1 MWFNSSSSPANSN
14 SNNSNSS
21 SVVSSSNTN
30 NNKGTAVAPIIYNS
44 NNIIGENSNGSSY
57 EQQQQQQQQQ
67 QTKKQS
73 SFDNN
78 SILIPKSSSSSILSN
93 LIDDLSLPTSIS
105 YESLSNIDSIDQQQQ
120 AHNQQQQQQHQHQ
133 QQQQSIMI
141 GGENIRIGGGASSA
155 PVSLEE
161 SAKEKASFYS
171 KLKSPK
177 AAEIRKS
184 LTNFVVQFSNGA
196 PASIDQQGITI
207 QNYTK
212 ELESWILSNPLW
224 ANATEPEIE
233 GIRDGIE
240 KYLMTKLFYCT
251 FSPAR
256 LGGLEP
262 SEGNIVNELGL
273 VPTEED
279 LKLYKHIFILG
290 FLEPHHLDIQ
300 LSANDARVNQAI
312 TELKKINT
320 YKTPRDKI
328 VCIYNCCKVIFKLL
342 KTVSGNPAGAD
353 DFLPIFIY
361 VVLRANPLMLQSN
374 IHYIQTFRN
383 PSRLQNETGCYF
395 THLMSSVSFIE
406 NLVNADNLSMSD
418 FEFFQQREKA
428 ESELPL
434 RLNPDL
440 LKRLNIKQH
449 PNNIHINNSNNIN
462 INGGGGG
469 FIQPIARVS
478 TPKSINSYPVNNNQ
492 NQKYIPTTPTKGHTR
507 HLSFSNSNHNNN
519 TINNNSITNSI
530 SQPMFFGEE
539 DFDHSNSNSPNEHFT
554 FDGIINSELEKRYE
568 FLNYHADDIKIGQ
581 IQKLLEDYK
590 RLAIENNL
598 LKSRFNS
605 NSSYQFSEPSSL
617 SSSPALSRVP
627 SSNLVSADTKAFNN
641 TSPILS
647 SSPIHNITNN
657 NNTHNNNNNSHHGL
671 IKNNS
676 NNNLSNLS
684 NQSNLNNNNNNT
696 PSGGDNGLNID
707 KLSTTSSSTP
717 PLNVDSIINNNNNN
731 QSSDESGLII
741 PEEDLQ

>member
-1 MWFNSSSSPANSN
+1 MWFNSSIPTNS
-14 SNNSNSS
+14 SNSS
-21 SVVSSSNTN
+21 NAASGN
-30 NNKGTAVAPIIYNS
+30 NNNNTKGTAIAPIIYNS
-44 NNIIGENSNGSSY
+44 NNIIGENSNSY
-57 EQQQQQQQQQ
+57 ENNHQQQQQALTTKQQQH
-67 QTKKQS
+67 S
-73 SFDNN
+73 DN
-78 SILIPKSSSSSILSN
+78 ILLPKSNSSSILNN

-105 YESLSNIDSIDQQQQ
+105 YESLSNIDSIENNNIQTQQQQ
-120 AHNQQQQQQHQHQ
+120 TNQQQQQQQPQ
-133 QQQQSIMI
+133 LIMI
-141 GGENIRIGGGASSA
+141 GGENVRIGGVSSA

-177 AAEIRKS
+177 AADIRKS
-184 LTNFVVQFSNGA
+184 LTNFVVQFSNSV
-196 PASIDQQGITI
+196 PTTIDQQGLTI

-212 ELESWILSNPLW
+212 ELENWILSHPLW
-224 ANATEPEIE
+224 VNASEPEIE

-240 KYLMTKLFYCT
+240 KYIMTKLFYCT

-262 SEGNIVNELGL
+262 SDGNIVNELGL
-273 VPTEED
+273 IPTEED

-300 LSANDARVNQAI
+300 LSANDPRVNQAI

-361 VVLRANPLMLQSN
+361 VVLRANPMMLQSN

-383 PSRLQNETGCYF
+383 PSRLHNETGCYF

-406 NLVNADNLSMSD
+406 NLNDAANLSMSD
-418 FEFFQQREKA
+418 SEFHQLKEKA
-428 ESELPL
+428 ELELPL

-449 PNNIHINNSNNIN
+449 PNNIYNNNNNST
-462 INGGGGG
+462 
-469 FIQPIARVS
+469 QQKVS
-478 TPKSINSYPVNNNQ
+478 TPKSINNNNNNNVNNSNNNNNSNGNYYSFTSNNNQ
-492 NQKYIPTTPTKGHTR
+492 KFSSTPTKGHTR
-507 HLSFSNSNHNNN
+507 HLSYSNSNGASNSHNMM
-519 TINNNSITNSI
+519 SGSI

-539 DFDHSNSNSPNEHFT
+539 DFVEQQQHHSNSNSPNDHFIT
-554 FDGIINSELEKRYE
+554 FDSGLIINNINDLEKRYE
-568 FLNYHADDIKIGQ
+568 FLNYHHDDIKIGQ

-598 LKSRFNS
+598 LKSRFNN
-605 NSSYQFSEPSSL
+605 NSFQFSSEPSSL

-627 SSNLVSADTKAFNN
+627 SSNLVSTS
-641 TSPILS
+641 SPILS
-647 SSPIHNITNN
+647 SSPIHQLT
-657 NNTHNNNNNSHHGL
+657 
-671 IKNNS
+671 KNNS
-676 NNNLSNLS
+676 NNNLSNLNNNTS
-684 NQSNLNNNNNNT
+684 NNSNFTTTITNNNNN
-696 PSGGDNGLNID
+696 SLNIND
-707 KLSTTSSSTP
+707 KTSSTSLSSPPSINTP
-717 PLNVDSIINNNNNN
+717 PLNSNN
-731 QSSDESGLII
+731 SDESRLII